1 MPLRQL
7 RSVCQEID
15 FSLPTVLL
23 STVVLPRKDEDYDEL
38 LRSEALCSG
47 AALFGVAKINSE
59 RESFHEEI
67 TRGVADLRYAISMGA
82 VLSLPVLQTII
93 DRPTHVYKTHYRH
106 TNMFLDNLATRIS
119 SRITTL
125 GFDALPIAA
134 SYIVDWKKQT
144 SHLSH
149 KRIAQ
154 LAGLGWLGRNNLLVN
169 PRFGSAIRLVTV
181 LTNIPL
187 NPDQPMS
194 GNCGEC
200 KLCLEVCPVGA
211 IKERPEEFDH
221 LACFHQLQRFSKQD
235 NLGQHICGLCVKV
248 CRGESGRDREA

>member
-1 MPLRQL
+1 MSQGR
-7 RSVCQEID
+7 EG
-15 FSLPTVLL
+15 
-23 STVVLPRKDEDYDEL
+23 DYTEL
-38 LRSEALCSG
+38 LGGEALSSG
-47 AALFGVAKINSE
+47 AALFGVAEINLE
-59 RESFHEEI
+59 TESFHEEI
-67 TRGVADLRYAISMGA
+67 REAARELRYGISMAA
-82 VLSLPVLQTII
+82 VLSAPVLETII

-119 SRITTL
+119 SRITTF

-194 GNCGEC
+194 GDCGEC

-221 LACFHQLQRFSKQD
+221 LVCFEQLRKFSREA
-235 NLGQHICGLCVKV
+235 NFGQYICGLCVRV
-248 CRGESGRDREA
+248 CRGDSGRDREA

>member
-1 MPLRQL
+1 ML
-7 RSVCQEID
+7 E
-15 FSLPTVLL
+15 
-23 STVVLPRKDEDYDEL
+23 RKDEDYDEL
-38 LRSEALCSG
+38 LRGEALGSG

-67 TRGVADLRYAISMGA
+67 TRGTSGLKYAISMGA
-82 VLSLPVLQTII
+82 VLSLPVLETII
-93 DRPTHVYKTHYRH
+93 DRPTHIYKTHYRH

-125 GFDALPIAA
+125 GFEALPIAA

-181 LTNIPL
+181 LTDIPL
-187 NPDQPMS
+187 NPGPPRRRD
-194 GNCGEC
+194 CGEC
-200 KLCLEVCPVGA
+200 RACLEVCPVGA

-221 LACFHQLQRFSKQD
+221 MACFEQLRKFSQEA
-235 NLGQHICGLCVKV
+235 NFGQHICGLCVKV
-248 CRGESGRDREA
+248 CRGDSGRDRET